1 MLCDRALRRCPAL
14 VTDQQFGSHD
24 NESHGNVVYKFGMG
38 WLRAQRGKQGQPNLH
53 QHLQHIRGT
62 RPNLKAFVVSILCVY
77 YEALTN
83 AISPDEEWVDQ
94 VSDVRVASAASTDQE
109 TNAATE
115 DALNKLLLKLGQ
127 VGPMFIVLRQT
138 IKVTPSIIITRNLQ

>member
-1 MLCDRALRRCPAL
+1 MQMPIITLARLRRTNIIYVLWQGRTRRPRRKTYL
-14 VTDQQFGSHD
+14 IFV
-24 NESHGNVVYKFGMG
+24 
-38 WLRAQRGKQGQPNLH
+38 RRGKQGQPNLH